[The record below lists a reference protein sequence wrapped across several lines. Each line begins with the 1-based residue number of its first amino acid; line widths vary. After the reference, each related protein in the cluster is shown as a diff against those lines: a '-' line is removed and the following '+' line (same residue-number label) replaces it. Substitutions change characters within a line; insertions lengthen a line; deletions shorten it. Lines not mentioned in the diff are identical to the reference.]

1 MGYFSERGGRTIKK
15 VEVSHDKQGRCVV
28 SYILFF
34 LFGLFAANGVPHFV
48 KGMTGEK
55 HITPFGKPS
64 SAQINVIW
72 GVINLYIA
80 FWLFAWATGYN
91 YRLLPASL
99 SVAGGILVIGSLL
112 TRLWSDDEE
121 AKGR

>member
-1 MGYFSERGGRTIKK
+1 M
-15 VEVSHDKQGRCVV
+15 
-28 SYILFF
+28 
-34 LFGLFAANGVPHFV
+34 
-48 KGMTGEK
+48 
-55 HITPFGKPS
+55 TPFGKPS

-80 FWLFAWATGYN
+80 FWLFAGAAGYD
-91 YRLLPASL
+91 YQLLPASL
-99 SVAGGILVIGSLL
+99 SAAGGILVTGSLL